1 MKIGSIVIHCYEFD
15 KMLEF
20 WQQALRYVPRD
31 PATDDWVVLRDP
43 DGNGPNLSLQRVPKG
58 VQGSGVDCISTSTQ
72 ITGRRK
78 WID

>member
-20 WQQALRYVPRD
+20 WQQATSHASRQ
-31 PATDDWVVLRDP
+31 PATGWYFVTRTEMDP
-43 DGNGPNLSLQRVPKG
+43 ICPCSGIPKG
-58 VQGSGVDCISTSTQ
+58 VQGSAVDCISTSTQ
-72 ITGRRK
+72 ITGRMK